1 MAPSGGAHTQ
11 LGELHDER
19 DSIRIPDKV
28 LKIRR

>member
-19 DSIRIPDKV
+19 DSIRIPDQAP
-28 LKIRR
+28 IRR